1 MLRMFPDLWTWCYCF
16 CFRWSVL
23 RKRPEDCRWHSP
35 SSSTWSKIIQKKKF
49 IKVKE
54 ITEQI
59 SSERIEID
67 FSSIHQWVHSFSVK
81 FNFSIKDRE
90 YFVFVRKC
98 LWDNCD
104 TGWRK
109 SPPGLGWHPLTPAQV
124 TVPSDA
130 LHPCLNL
137 YTVSYII
144 QATLKLLTTKT
155 LFISIPSVIS
165 AMRSNI
171 SLRA

>member
-23 RKRPEDCRWHSP
+23 RKQPGDCRWHSP

-67 FSSIHQWVHSFSVK
+67 FSSIHQWVQLE
-81 FNFSIKDRE
+81 SIHPRGKIQLLDKRRRIFCVLSE
-90 YFVFVRKC
+90 NVCGIIVT
-98 LWDNCD
+98 LA
-104 TGWRK
+104 GG
-109 SPPGLGWHPLTPAQV
+109 SPRLAGLTPANPC
-124 TVPSDA
+124 PSNCSQWCPSPLSQPLHRVLHNTGHTRA
-130 LHPCLNL
+130 PHYPNTFYLHPKC
-137 YTVSYII
+137 Y
-144 QATLKLLTTKT
+144 
-155 LFISIPSVIS
+155 
-165 AMRSNI
+165 
-171 SLRA
+171 